1 MPDVHSYISPSY
13 LHLLCKCSKSLEFD
27 VEGIEEENEHKIGI
41 ICMIL
46 TIILF
51 TAILITSFI
60 IQETNEDKFEITK
73 AEYNKV
79 YELTDKSWFLIDRE
93 NNKYIFQPVELGDWD
108 YELNSEKE
116 LKNIIATYFI
126 NKYNTNENE
135 IINNIDKVFKTIE

>member
-1 MPDVHSYISPSY
+1 MEEKWEEKWEDIE
-13 LHLLCKCSKSLEFD
+13 KNA
-27 VEGIEEENEHKIGI
+27 IEEENAHKIGI

-73 AEYNKV
+73 TEYNKV

-108 YELNSEKE
+108 YELNSEEE

-135 IINNIDKVFKTIE
+135 ITSNIDKVFKTIE

>member
-1 MPDVHSYISPSY
+1 MEEKMEEKWEDIE
-13 LHLLCKCSKSLEFD
+13 KNA
-27 VEGIEEENEHKIGI
+27 IEEENAHKIGI

-73 AEYNKV
+73 TEYNKV

-108 YELNSEKE
+108 YELNSEEE

>member
-1 MPDVHSYISPSY
+1 MEEKWEDIE
-13 LHLLCKCSKSLEFD
+13 KNA
-27 VEGIEEENEHKIGI
+27 IEEENAHKIGI

-51 TAILITSFI
+51 TAILITSVI
-60 IQETNEDKFEITK
+60 IPKTNEDKFEITK
-73 AEYNKV
+73 TEYNKV

-108 YELNSEKE
+108 YELNSEEE

>member
-1 MPDVHSYISPSY
+1 MEEKWEEKWEDIE
-13 LHLLCKCSKSLEFD
+13 KNA
-27 VEGIEEENEHKIGI
+27 IEEENAHKIGI
-41 ICMIL
+41 ICIIL

-73 AEYNKV
+73 TEYNKV

-108 YELNSEKE
+108 YELNSEEE

>member
-1 MPDVHSYISPSY
+1 MEEKWEEKWEDIE
-13 LHLLCKCSKSLEFD
+13 KNA
-27 VEGIEEENEHKIGI
+27 IEEENAHKIGI

-46 TIILF
+46 IIILF

-73 AEYNKV
+73 TEYNKV

-108 YELNSEKE
+108 YELNSEEE

-135 IINNIDKVFKTIE
+135 ITSNIDKVFKTIE

>member
-1 MPDVHSYISPSY
+1 MEEKWEDIE
-13 LHLLCKCSKSLEFD
+13 KNA
-27 VEGIEEENEHKIGI
+27 IEEENAHKIGI

-73 AEYNKV
+73 TEYNKV

-93 NNKYIFQPVELGDWD
+93 NNKYIFQTVELGDWD
-108 YELNSEKE
+108 YELNSEEE

>member
-1 MPDVHSYISPSY
+1 MEEKWEDIE
-13 LHLLCKCSKSLEFD
+13 KNA
-27 VEGIEEENEHKIGI
+27 IEEENAHKIGI

-60 IQETNEDKFEITK
+60 IQETDEDKFEITK
-73 AEYNKV
+73 TEYNKV
-79 YELTDKSWFLIDRE
+79 YELTDKSWFLIDKE

-108 YELNSEKE
+108 YELNSEEE
-116 LKNIIATYFI
+116 LRNIIATYFI

-135 IINNIDKVFKTIE
+135 IIKNIDKVFKTIE

>member
-1 MPDVHSYISPSY
+1 MEEKWEEKWEDIE
-13 LHLLCKCSKSLEFD
+13 KNA
-27 VEGIEEENEHKIGI
+27 IEEENAHKIGI

-51 TAILITSFI
+51 TAILIISVI

-73 AEYNKV
+73 TEYNKV

-108 YELNSEKE
+108 YELNSEEE
-116 LKNIIATYFI
+116 LRNIIATYFI

>member
-1 MPDVHSYISPSY
+1 MEEKWEDIE
-13 LHLLCKCSKSLEFD
+13 KNA
-27 VEGIEEENEHKIGI
+27 IEEENAHKIGI

-60 IQETNEDKFEITK
+60 IQETNEDKFEIIKT
-73 AEYNKV
+73 EYNKV

-108 YELNSEKE
+108 YELNSEEE

>member
-1 MPDVHSYISPSY
+1 MEEKWEEKWEDIE
-13 LHLLCKCSKSLEFD
+13 KNA
-27 VEGIEEENEHKIGI
+27 IEEENAHKIGI
-41 ICMIL
+41 ICIIL

-73 AEYNKV
+73 TEYNKV

>member
-1 MPDVHSYISPSY
+1 MEEKWEDIE
-13 LHLLCKCSKSLEFD
+13 KNA
-27 VEGIEEENEHKIGI
+27 IEEENAHKIGI
-41 ICMIL
+41 ICIIL

-73 AEYNKV
+73 TEYNKV

-108 YELNSEKE
+108 YELNSEEE
-116 LKNIIATYFI
+116 LRNIIATYFI

-135 IINNIDKVFKTIE
+135 ITSNIDKVFKTIE

>member
-1 MPDVHSYISPSY
+1 MEEKWEEKWEDIE
-13 LHLLCKCSKSLEFD
+13 KNA
-27 VEGIEEENEHKIGI
+27 IEEENAHKIGI

-73 AEYNKV
+73 TEYNKV

-108 YELNSEKE
+108 YELNSDEE

>member
-1 MPDVHSYISPSY
+1 MEEKWEDIE
-13 LHLLCKCSKSLEFD
+13 KNA
-27 VEGIEEENEHKIGI
+27 IEEENAHKIGI

-73 AEYNKV
+73 TEYNKV

-116 LKNIIATYFI
+116 LKNIIVTYFI

>member
-1 MPDVHSYISPSY
+1 MEEKWEDIE
-13 LHLLCKCSKSLEFD
+13 KNA
-27 VEGIEEENEHKIGI
+27 IEEENAHKIGI
-41 ICMIL
+41 ICIIL

-60 IQETNEDKFEITK
+60 IQETNEDKFKITK
-73 AEYNKV
+73 TEYNKV

-108 YELNSEKE
+108 YELNSEEE

>member
-1 MPDVHSYISPSY
+1 MEEKWEDIE
-13 LHLLCKCSKSLEFD
+13 KNA
-27 VEGIEEENEHKIGI
+27 IEEENAHKIGI
-41 ICMIL
+41 ICIIL

-73 AEYNKV
+73 TEYNKV

-108 YELNSEKE
+108 YELNSEEE
-116 LKNIIATYFI
+116 LRNIIATYFI

>member
-1 MPDVHSYISPSY
+1 MEEKMEEKWEEKWEDIE
-13 LHLLCKCSKSLEFD
+13 KNA
-27 VEGIEEENEHKIGI
+27 IEEENAHKIGI

-60 IQETNEDKFEITK
+60 IQETDEDKFEITK
-73 AEYNKV
+73 TEYNKV
-79 YELTDKSWFLIDRE
+79 YELTDKSWFLIDKE

-108 YELNSEKE
+108 YELNSEEE
-116 LKNIIATYFI
+116 LRNIIATYFI

-135 IINNIDKVFKTIE
+135 IIKNIDKVFKTIE

>member
-1 MPDVHSYISPSY
+1 MEEKMEEKWEDIE
-13 LHLLCKCSKSLEFD
+13 KNA
-27 VEGIEEENEHKIGI
+27 IEEENTHKIGI

-73 AEYNKV
+73 TEYNKV

-108 YELNSEKE
+108 YELNSEEE
-116 LKNIIATYFI
+116 LRNIIATYFI

>member
-1 MPDVHSYISPSY
+1 MEEKWEDIE
-13 LHLLCKCSKSLEFD
+13 KNA
-27 VEGIEEENEHKIGI
+27 IEEENAHKIGI

-73 AEYNKV
+73 TEYNKV

-108 YELNSEKE
+108 YELNSEEE
-116 LKNIIATYFI
+116 LKNIIVTYFI

>member
-1 MPDVHSYISPSY
+1 MEEKWEEKWEDIE
-13 LHLLCKCSKSLEFD
+13 KNA
-27 VEGIEEENEHKIGI
+27 IEEENAHKIGI
-41 ICMIL
+41 ICIIL

-60 IQETNEDKFEITK
+60 IQETNEDKFKITK
-73 AEYNKV
+73 TEYNKV

-108 YELNSEKE
+108 YELNSEEE

-135 IINNIDKVFKTIE
+135 IINNIDKVFKIIE

>member
-1 MPDVHSYISPSY
+1 MEEKWEDIE
-13 LHLLCKCSKSLEFD
+13 KNA
-27 VEGIEEENEHKIGI
+27 IEEKNAHKIGI

-73 AEYNKV
+73 TEYNKV

-108 YELNSEKE
+108 YELNSEEE

>member
-1 MPDVHSYISPSY
+1 MEEKWEEKWEDIE
-13 LHLLCKCSKSLEFD
+13 KNAT
-27 VEGIEEENEHKIGI
+27 EEENAHKIGI
-41 ICMIL
+41 ICIIL

-73 AEYNKV
+73 TEYNKV

-108 YELNSEKE
+108 YELNSEEE

-135 IINNIDKVFKTIE
+135 ITSNIDKVFKTIE